1 MSCFNDLNEMELYN
15 IEGGV
20 IEWVPLIKGAAVVA
34 GVGVGGVVVGAA
46 CVAGGYYLCKWAFG
60 WFEAS

>member
-34 GVGVGGVVVGAA
+34 GVGVVVGAA

-60 WFEAS
+60 

>member
-20 IEWVPLIKGAAVVA
+20 IECVVKD
-34 GVGVGGVVVGAA
+34 GTTFIVKL
-46 CVAGGYYLCKWAFG
+46 YHQK
-60 WFEAS
+60 